1 METFIMRKLTIS
13 TLLLSATLVAS
24 TSHAGWGDL
33 LDSVKKTGGELLQQP
48 AKNNSSTNIS
58 SASLSSE
65 TLINGLREALAVGS
79 ERAIKLIS
87 AEGGYLND
95 PQIRVPLPAGLDK
108 LAGPLRQFGMGEQV
122 DQFEQSINRAAERAA
137 PQASAILV
145 KNIRSMSFE
154 DARKIY
160 EGSDD
165 AATQYFREKAGPQIA
180 ALFKPEVDSALGEV
194 GATRYYNDLAQL
206 PIVGQQ
212 VTGDLSGHVTKAAL
226 DGLFLKLAAE
236 EKLIRDNPAARTTDL
251 LKQLWS
257 Q

>member
-1 METFIMRKLTIS
+1 MRKLTIS
-13 TLLLSATLVAS
+13 TLLLSATLAAS

-58 SASLSSE
+58 SSSLSSE

-137 PQASAILV
+137 PQATAILV
-145 KNIRSMSFE
+145 DNIRSMSFE

-180 ALFKPEVDSALGEV
+180 ALFKPEVDSALSEV
-194 GATRYYNDLAQL
+194 GATRYYNDLASQAAQL

-212 VTGDLSGHVTKAAL
+212 VTGDLSSHVTKAAL
-226 DGLFLKLAAE
+226 DGLFLKIAAE